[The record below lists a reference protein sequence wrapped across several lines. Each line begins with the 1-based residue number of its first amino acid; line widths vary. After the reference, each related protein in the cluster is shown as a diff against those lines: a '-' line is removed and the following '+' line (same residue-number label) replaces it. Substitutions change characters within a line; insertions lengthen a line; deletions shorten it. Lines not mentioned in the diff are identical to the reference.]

1 MIRASEYV
9 KPSTLEEAYQLCQKR
24 SSVAAGGMM
33 WLKMENINK
42 QRIVDLSGLGLEG
55 IQENEEEFCIG
66 AMTTLRMLELHEG
79 LNQRFNGIFRECTRH
94 IVGVQF
100 RNGATVGGSV
110 FGRFGFSDIL
120 TALMAL
126 DAAVELYQ
134 GGILPLDEFIS
145 RPRSVK
151 DRDILVRIRI
161 KKDGRQAAY
170 GSLRRTKTDF
180 PLVACCVS
188 KTKEGWTFSAGA
200 RPAAAR
206 RFFLPGKEQKMT
218 EEERRALACQA
229 AEAFSY
235 GTNYLGSQEYRK
247 YTAGVLFRRLME
259 EIESGEETEE

>member
-1 MIRASEYV
+1 M
-9 KPSTLEEAYQLCQKR
+9 
-24 SSVAAGGMM
+24 
-33 WLKMENINK
+33 
-42 QRIVDLSGLGLEG
+42 
-55 IQENEEEFCIG
+55 
-66 AMTTLRMLELHEG
+66 
-79 LNQRFNGIFRECTRH
+79 
-94 IVGVQF
+94 
-100 RNGATVGGSV
+100 

-188 KTKEGWTFSAGA
+188 KTKE
-200 RPAAAR
+200 
-206 RFFLPGKEQKMT
+206 KMT